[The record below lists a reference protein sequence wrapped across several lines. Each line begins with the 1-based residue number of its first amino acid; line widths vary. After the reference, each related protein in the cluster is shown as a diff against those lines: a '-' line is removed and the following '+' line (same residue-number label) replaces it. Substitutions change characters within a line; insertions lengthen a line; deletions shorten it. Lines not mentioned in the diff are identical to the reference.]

1 MIIRKQI
8 IFDFDGVILKSHKVK
23 SQAFYDLFS
32 SYGKKISE
40 KVLSYHLKNEGK
52 SRFIKFKYIYK
63 NILKEKISKKKL
75 DLLSKNFD
83 AISLEKIN
91 ELKIPKYL
99 IYFLKK
105 NKKKILFHISTGT
118 PQKIIEKI
126 LKKKKINHYF
136 KNVYGSPAKKIVHI
150 NKIKKNK
157 KDTLFIGDSFEDF
170 LSCKK
175 TKTQFLLK
183 IHNENKL
190 KFKNLKINKI
200 KNFKNLENF
209 LNKNFL

>member
-118 PQKIIEKI
+118 PQK
-126 LKKKKINHYF
+126 
-136 KNVYGSPAKKIVHI
+136 
-150 NKIKKNK
+150 
-157 KDTLFIGDSFEDF
+157 
-170 LSCKK
+170 
-175 TKTQFLLK
+175 
-183 IHNENKL
+183 
-190 KFKNLKINKI
+190 
-200 KNFKNLENF
+200 
-209 LNKNFL
+209 